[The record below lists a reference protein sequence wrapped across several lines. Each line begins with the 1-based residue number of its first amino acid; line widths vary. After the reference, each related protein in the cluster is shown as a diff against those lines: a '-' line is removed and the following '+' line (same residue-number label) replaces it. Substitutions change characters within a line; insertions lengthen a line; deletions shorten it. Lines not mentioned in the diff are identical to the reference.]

1 MSPHQSSQQS
11 RSRTPKNPPSN
22 CMPNPIS
29 SRSKSDSELSD
40 RVRDPSSSSSAR
52 SISSIDTN
60 LYSDPSSSSSARSI
74 SSIDTNKEN
83 LDYDLTSFDGPISP
97 NPYTYY
103 EIKTRH
109 CDGGSQEL
117 STPFRKYNS
126 NHSEMYFWSYPN
138 LFQTNYSSKDRLC
151 SSEQRIKG
159 HNVPKHSKGIPFYYG
174 TGGRGFGRSPCW
186 NRRKVIPNIKLA
198 R

>member
-11 RSRTPKNPPSN
+11 RSHTPKNPPIN
-22 CMPNPIS
+22 CLPNPIS

-40 RVRDPSSSSSAR
+40 RVR
-52 SISSIDTN
+52 
-60 LYSDPSSSSSARSI
+60 DPSSSSSARSI

-186 NRRKVIPNIKLA
+186 NRRKVRKNVKLA
-198 R
+198 W